1 MSIFSIDVEAHLKKA
16 ASHTFGSAAHYPV
29 ELVRAAL
36 RRGGREVDILIG
48 RDRIQVQD
56 NGPGMDTASIN
67 TLIRL
72 MDPTQPEA
80 VKEEAVES
88 LQTREGMGLLAIFAS
103 DPEEILVENVSHGKK
118 THLHFRGNQLKTPG
132 SCSLTK
138 GTRITLF
145 SSRRDYTQEKH
156 ILAAFCRSVPRRT
169 RLKLN
174 NRPIGGQSFL
184 IHQMATMKLSP
195 STLAHTYTAGGRV
208 GIPLAG
214 MICHLRLLDQFIP
227 WHHLTLPPQQ
237 GFIFDAAVE
246 TTDDVTHELIDY
258 LCQHAHRLYQW
269 MCQRYTSAV
278 PDHRYRFEELLFT
291 HCRLTGD
298 EAYLNQ
304 FSPFKIFNSRRSLN
318 LQQVKQKAADGSLY
332 AVPQKKK
339 KDRLRYNTASKTVLS
354 LPRAQADL
362 LINQL
367 NIPITFLNPVTRRQN
382 PLPKLWYTVRKKIKR
397 LICYILPKPQ
407 KILTTEQLSKS
418 EQKFLAAFIRGLT
431 RSGESMPYQ
440 IQSPDAQA
448 VMVQGKG
455 LFPSILTKTKDKSS
469 LSSQRL
475 LIRRSH
481 PLVRKAIKAVEA
493 DPRNIEIFV
502 PLLIF

>member
-1 MSIFSIDVEAHLKKA
+1 MSIFSIDVEAHLKKS

-36 RRGGREVDILIG
+36 RRGGREVNILIG

-56 NGPGMDTASIN
+56 NGSGMDTASIN

-72 MDPTQPEA
+72 MDPSQPEA

-103 DPEEILVENVSHGKK
+103 NPEEILVENVSREGK
-118 THLHFRGNQLKTPG
+118 THLHFQSNQLKTSGPG
-132 SCSLTK
+132 SLTK
-138 GTRITLF
+138 GTRITLL
-145 SSRRDYTQEKH
+145 SSRRDYTQEK
-156 ILAAFCRSVPRRT
+156 LLLEVFCRSVPRRT

-174 NRPIGGQSFL
+174 NHPIGGQPFL
-184 IHQMATMKLSP
+184 IHQMATMKISP
-195 STLAHTYTAGGRV
+195 STLTHTYTAGGRV

-258 LCQHAHRLYQW
+258 LCQHAHQLYQW
-269 MCQRYTSAV
+269 MCKRYTSAA
-278 PDHRYRFEELLFT
+278 PDHRYRFEELFFT

-298 EAYLNQ
+298 ESYLNQ

-318 LQQVKQKAADGSLY
+318 LEQVKQKAAHGSLY

-339 KDRLRYNTASKTVLS
+339 KDRLRYNTGSKTVLS
-354 LPRAQADL
+354 LPRTQADL

-382 PLPKLWYTVRKKIKR
+382 PLPKFWHTLRKGIKS
-397 LICYILPKPQ
+397 LICYILPKPK
-407 KILTTEQLSKS
+407 KILTAEQLSKS
-418 EQKFLAAFIRGLT
+418 EQKFLLAFIRNLT
-431 RSGESMPYQ
+431 RSSESMPYQ
-440 IQSPDAQA
+440 IQPPEAQA

-455 LFPSILTKTKDKSS
+455 LFPSILTKDKSS
-469 LSSQRL
+469 SPPQRL

-493 DPRNIEIFV
+493 DPRNIEIFF
-502 PLLIF
+502 PLLIY

>member
-1 MSIFSIDVEAHLKKA
+1 MSIFSIDVEAHLKKT

-56 NGPGMDTASIN
+56 NGSGMDTASID

-72 MDPTQPEA
+72 MDPSQPEA

-103 DPEEILVENVSHGKK
+103 NPEEILVENVSHGRK
-118 THLHFRGNQLKTPG
+118 THLHFQSNRLKTPG
-132 SCSLTK
+132 PCSLTK

-145 SSRRDYTQEKH
+145 SSRRDYTREKH
-156 ILAAFCRSVPRRT
+156 ILEAFCRSVPRRT

-174 NRPIGGQSFL
+174 NHPIGGQPFL
-184 IHQMATMKLSP
+184 IHQMAAMKLAP
-195 STLAHTYTAGGRV
+195 STLTHTYTAGGRV
-208 GIPLAG
+208 GIPMAG

-227 WHHLTLPPQQ
+227 WHHLTLPPQK

-246 TTDDVTHELIDY
+246 TADDVTHELIRY
-258 LCQHAHRLYQW
+258 LCQYAHRLYQW
-269 MCQRYTSAV
+269 MCQRYTSAA
-278 PDHRYRFEELLFT
+278 PDHRCRFEELLFT

-298 EAYLNQ
+298 ESYLNQ
-304 FSPFKIFNSRRSLN
+304 FSPFKLFNSRRSLN
-318 LQQVKQKAADGSLY
+318 LQQVKQKSTDGSLY

-339 KDRLRYNTASKTVLS
+339 KDRRRYNTGSKTVLS
-354 LPRAQADL
+354 LPRTQADL

-382 PLPKLWYTVRKKIKR
+382 PLPKLRHTVRKRIKH
-397 LICYILPKPQ
+397 LICSILPGPK
-407 KILTTEQLSKS
+407 KILTAEQLSKP
-418 EQKFLAAFIRGLT
+418 EQKFLLAFIRNLT
-431 RSGESMPYQ
+431 RSSESLPYQ
-440 IQSPDAQA
+440 IQSHGARA
-448 VMVQGKG
+448 VMVQGRG
-455 LFPSILTKTKDKSS
+455 LFPSILTKTKDKRSS
-469 LSSQRL
+469 PPQRL

-481 PLVRKAIKAVEA
+481 PLVRKAIKAVET

-502 PLLIF
+502 PLFVF